1 MMRMFRLFLSF
12 CLSCSFSR
20 FSLSPPLSP
29 HTHLPPIFSQIC
41 LGIRVVIEKKAR
53 VKAFSEN

>member
-1 MMRMFRLFLSF
+1 MMRMFRLFLSV
-12 CLSCSFSR
+12 CLVLFR
-20 FSLSPPLSP
+20 VFLSLPPLSP
-29 HTHLPPIFSQIC
+29 HTHLPPLFSQIC